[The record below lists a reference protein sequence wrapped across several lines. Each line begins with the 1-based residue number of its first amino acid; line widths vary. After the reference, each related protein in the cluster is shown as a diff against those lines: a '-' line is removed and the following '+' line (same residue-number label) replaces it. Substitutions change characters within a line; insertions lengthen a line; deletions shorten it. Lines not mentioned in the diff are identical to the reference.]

1 MFIFPTLRAFFS
13 RSRSAHVRCTRR
25 TRARARPRTHTL
37 TSHMYINASIADGMG
52 RRGLYGGVGCVAGCG
67 GYGVVVGLTATLT
80 APLAHMCVTS
90 HMIEK
95 YTYNYIGRR
104 RRRHA
109 NMFAPE
115 SDECMRCNGK
125 ICVFVCVCVCLRVC
139 STCSTRGQKHSLTH
153 SRASGRGTGWRW
165 WWWWW
170 QEG

>member
-1 MFIFPTLRAFFS
+1 MYD
-13 RSRSAHVRCTRR
+13 AHDALA
-25 TRARARPRTHTL
+25 RARAPAYTHT
-37 TSHMYINASIADGMG
+37 HIAYVHKREHCRDGMG
-52 RRGLYGGVGCVAGCG
+52 RTRGGVGCVAGCG

-125 ICVFVCVCVCLRVC
+125 ICVFVCVSACVC